1 MIYGQFNSGLGD
13 FFFFFFFN
21 RPLGQ
26 RHACGF
32 SIAILV
38 GIVSPEPHGKGCV
51 VDYKYGVC
59 HNAYPTGTRSQIQ
72 VSGKYVRTVSLGL
85 SEAPG
90 VGELSS
96 LGIMFMGR
104 TANRNK
110 SFIRLR
116 LERFIH

>member
-13 FFFFFFFN
+13 FFFFFY

-72 VSGKYVRTVSLGL
+72 VSGKYVRTVSLGP
-85 SEAPG
+85 SEALAAE
-90 VGELSS
+90 VS
-96 LGIMFMGR
+96 GIMLAIDTGASNSSSDLNWIAVN
-104 TANRNK
+104 TN
-110 SFIRLR
+110 
-116 LERFIH
+116 